1 MQRDAR
7 VADWERRLV
16 QAVESVRG
24 KSFSWGT
31 HDCATWAFDIRRD
44 LTGGEDIAALWRG
57 RYRTALGAHRV
68 MKRLGW
74 DSLEAAG
81 RDLLG
86 MPLSTVLQAKRGDLV
101 LGGLDPAFG
110 VCVGA
115 RAAFVAPDGLVFL
128 SLVSCSLAWRV

>member
-1 MQRDAR
+1 MRRSDWQNRLADAIEAAR
-7 VADWERRLV
+7 EMP
-16 QAVESVRG
+16 
-24 KSFSWGT
+24 FSWGT

-57 RYRTALGAHRV
+57 RYRTAIGAQRV

-86 MPLSTVLQAKRGDLV
+86 TPLPSVLQAGRGDLV
-101 LGGLDPAFG
+101 LGGINPAFG
-110 VCVGA
+110 ICVGA
-115 RAAFVAPDGLVFL
+115 KVAFVAPDGLVFISL
-128 SLVSCSLAWRV
+128 SDCLLAWRV

>member
-1 MQRDAR
+1 MRRPDWQVRLAGAIEAAR
-7 VADWERRLV
+7 EMP
-16 QAVESVRG
+16 
-24 KSFSWGT
+24 FSWGSR
-31 HDCATWAFDIRRD
+31 DCATWAFDIRRD
-44 LTGGEDIAALWRG
+44 LTGSEDVAALWRG

-86 MPLSTVLQAKRGDLV
+86 TPLPTVLQAKRGDLV
-101 LGGLDPAFG
+101 LGGSGPAYG

-115 RAAFVAPDGLVFL
+115 KVVFVAPDGLTFL
-128 SLVSCSLAWRV
+128 PLVSCSLAWRV

>member
-7 VADWERRLV
+7 VPDWERRLV
-16 QAVESVRG
+16 QAVESVRR
-24 KSFSWGT
+24 KPFSWGT

-44 LTGGEDIAALWRG
+44 LTGGEDIAASWRG

-86 MPLSTVLQAKRGDLV
+86 TPLPTVLQAKRGDLV
-101 LGGLDPAFG
+101 LGGPDPAYG
-110 VCVGA
+110 ICVGA
-115 RAAFVAPDGLVFL
+115 RVAFVAPDCLVFISL
-128 SLVSCSLAWRV
+128 SDCSLAWRV

>member
-1 MQRDAR
+1 MP
-7 VADWERRLV
+7 
-16 QAVESVRG
+16 
-24 KSFSWGT
+24 FSWGT

-44 LTGGEDIAALWRG
+44 LTEGEDIAACWRG

-86 MPLSTVLQAKRGDLV
+86 TPLPTVLQAKRGDLV
-101 LGGLDPAFG
+101 LGGPEPAYG

-115 RAAFVAPDGLVFL
+115 KVAFVAPDGLVFL
-128 SLVSCSLAWRV
+128 SVSDCSLAWRV

>member
-1 MQRDAR
+1 MRRSDWQNRLADAIEAAR
-7 VADWERRLV
+7 EMP
-16 QAVESVRG
+16 
-24 KSFSWGT
+24 FSWGS
-31 HDCATWAFDIRRD
+31 HDCATWAFGIRRD

-57 RYRTALGAHRV
+57 CYRTALGAHRV

-86 MPLSTVLQAKRGDLV
+86 TPLPSVLQAKRGDLV
-101 LGGLDPAFG
+101 LGGSEPAFG

-115 RAAFVAPDGLVFL
+115 KVAFVASDGLNFL
-128 SLVSCSLAWRV
+128 SVSDCSLAWRV

>member
-16 QAVESVRG
+16 QAVESLRG

-44 LTGGEDIAALWRG
+44 LTGGEDIAASWRG
-57 RYRTALGAHRV
+57 RYRTALGARRV

-86 MPLSTVLQAKRGDLV
+86 TPLPTVLQAGRGDMV
-101 LGGLDPAFG
+101 LGGPEPAYG

-115 RAAFVAPDGLVFL
+115 KVAFVAPDGLTFL
-128 SLVSCSLAWRV
+128 PLVTCSLAWRV

>member
-1 MQRDAR
+1 MRRSDWQNRLADAIEAAR
-7 VADWERRLV
+7 EMP
-16 QAVESVRG
+16 
-24 KSFSWGT
+24 FSWGF

-57 RYRTALGAHRV
+57 CYRTALGAHRV

-86 MPLSTVLQAKRGDLV
+86 TPLPTVLQAKRGDLV
-101 LGGLDPAFG
+101 LGGPDPAYG
-110 VCVGA
+110 ICVGA
-115 RAAFVAPDGLVFL
+115 RVAFVAPDCLVFISL
-128 SLVSCSLAWRV
+128 SDCSLAWRV

>member
-1 MQRDAR
+1 MRRSDWQSRLADAIKAAR
-7 VADWERRLV
+7 EIP
-16 QAVESVRG
+16 
-24 KSFSWGT
+24 FCWGA
-31 HDCATWAFDIRRD
+31 HDCATWAFDVRRD
-44 LTGGEDIAALWRG
+44 LTGGEDIAASWRG

-86 MPLSTVLQAKRGDLV
+86 MPLPSVLQAKRGDLV
-101 LGGLDPAFG
+101 LGGTDPAFG

-115 RAAFVAPDGLVFL
+115 KVAFVAPDGLVFISL
-128 SLVSCSLAWRV
+128 SDCSLAWRV

>member
-1 MQRDAR
+1 MRRSDWQNRLADAIEAAR
-7 VADWERRLV
+7 EMP
-16 QAVESVRG
+16 
-24 KSFSWGT
+24 FSWGS

-44 LTGGEDIAALWRG
+44 LTDGEDIAAGWRG

-86 MPLSTVLQAKRGDLV
+86 TPLPTVLQARRGDLV
-101 LGGLDPAFG
+101 LGGPAPAYG

-115 RAAFVAPDGLVFL
+115 KVAFVSPDGLIFL

>member
-1 MQRDAR
+1 MRRSDWQNRLADAIE
-7 VADWERRLV
+7 VAREMP
-16 QAVESVRG
+16 
-24 KSFSWGT
+24 FSWGS

-74 DSLEAAG
+74 VSLEAAG

-86 MPLSTVLQAKRGDLV
+86 TPLPSVLHAKRGDLV
-101 LGGLDPAFG
+101 LGGSEPAYG

-115 RAAFVAPDGLVFL
+115 KVAFVAPDGLIFL
-128 SLVSCSLAWRV
+128 SVSDCSLAWRV

>member
-1 MQRDAR
+1 MRRPDWQVRLAVAIEAAR
-7 VADWERRLV
+7 EIP
-16 QAVESVRG
+16 
-24 KSFSWGT
+24 FSWGS

-57 RYRTALGAHRV
+57 RYCTTLGAHRV

-86 MPLSTVLQAKRGDLV
+86 TPLPTFLKAGRGDLV
-101 LGGLDPAFG
+101 LGGTDPAFG

-115 RAAFVAPDGLVFL
+115 KVAFVAPDGLVYL
-128 SLVSCSLAWRV
+128 PLVSCSLAWRV

>member
-1 MQRDAR
+1 MP
-7 VADWERRLV
+7 
-16 QAVESVRG
+16 
-24 KSFSWGT
+24 FSWGS
-31 HDCATWAFDIRRD
+31 HDCATWAFGIRRD

-57 RYRTALGAHRV
+57 CYRTALGAHRV

-86 MPLSTVLQAKRGDLV
+86 MPLPSVLQAKRGDLV
-101 LGGLDPAFG
+101 LGGTDPAFG

-115 RAAFVAPDGLVFL
+115 KVAFVAPDGLVFI
-128 SLVSCSLAWRV
+128 SFSDCSLAWRV